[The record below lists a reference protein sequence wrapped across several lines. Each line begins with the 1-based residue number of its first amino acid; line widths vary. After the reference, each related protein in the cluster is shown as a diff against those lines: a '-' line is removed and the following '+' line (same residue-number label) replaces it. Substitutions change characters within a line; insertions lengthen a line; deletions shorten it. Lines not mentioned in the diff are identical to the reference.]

1 MSASAMRLKAAAG
14 PEFTARDAL
23 IGRYFSARTACNL
36 IVRRG
41 RGFADL
47 P

>member
-23 IGRYFSARTACNL
+23 IGRYFSARTL